1 MKNAVPDKTGAAFF
15 CVLKIN
21 LHCYEIFV
29 DL

>member
-1 MKNAVPDKTGAAFF
+1 MKNAVPGKTGAVFF
-15 CVLKIN
+15 CPIKIN